1 MMKRRDFVFR
11 IVPVAAT
18 VTLVPCAAL
27 ADVPALVETD
37 KMAVAMGFHLQTK
50 DADQKKYP
58 KHTDEQFCGRC
69 LHFTEPGKDQARC
82 DLFNK
87 TVPKGGWCS
96 GFSKRP

>member
-1 MMKRRDFVFR
+1 MTKRRDFVLKF
-11 IVPVAAT
+11 VPLAGAVAVLPSVAFAE
-18 VTLVPCAAL
+18 VPPLTENDA
-27 ADVPALVETD
+27 
-37 KMAVAMGFHLQTK
+37 MAKAMGFRLHTK

-58 KHTDEQFCGRC
+58 KHSEEQMCSGC

-87 TVPKGGWCS
+87 IVPKGGWCS